1 MSQTARAGR
10 GAVLVFGESR
20 NDSDAVAELVIAANP
35 RLAGRVRSLP
45 RPTSLT
51 RTAGAHPVRRW
62 VTEIAKAVQA
72 HEAAKGPVAAVLV
85 HRDADGPDPDA
96 SVAAAPRGQLAS
108 LGGHPVV
115 PVHTIEAWW
124 FLFPDAVEAVRPG
137 TWRGCMPRRHR
148 DVERIDRPKD
158 ELMNRTGA
166 RGGTAYT
173 EADSPAIARKIREQA
188 GMPRGSSASYRR
200 LTDLAVTLA

>member
-1 MSQTARAGR
+1 MSRTARAGR

-20 NDSDAVAELVIAANP
+20 NDSGAVAELAIAANP

-72 HEAAKGPVAAVLV
+72 HEAAKGWLRPSWYTAMP
-85 HRDADGPDPDA
+85 ADRIPT
-96 SVAAAPRGQLAS
+96 RRL
-108 LGGHPVV
+108 
-115 PVHTIEAWW
+115 
-124 FLFPDAVEAVRPG
+124 
-137 TWRGCMPRRHR
+137 RRHSGVSWR
-148 DVERIDRPKD
+148 RSEPSG
-158 ELMNRTGA
+158 NRTGA

-188 GMPRGSSASYRR
+188 GMPHGSSVSYRR
-200 LTDLAVTLA
+200 LTDLAVTPA

>member
-1 MSQTARAGR
+1 VSHAGRSGR

-20 NDSDAVAELVIAANP
+20 NDSDAVAELVLAANP
-35 RLAGRVRSLP
+35 RLAGRVRALP

-51 RTAGAHPVRRW
+51 RSAGAHPVRRW
-62 VTEIAKAVQA
+62 VSEIARAVRA

-85 HRDADGPDPDA
+85 HRDADGPDPDET
-96 SVAAAPRGQLAS
+96 VAAALRGQLVS
-108 LGGHPVV
+108 VGGHPVV
-115 PVHTIEAWW
+115 PVHAIEAWW
-124 FLFPDAVEAVRPG
+124 FLFPDAVEAVRPV

-158 ELMNRTGA
+158 DLMNRTGA
-166 RGGTAYT
+166 RGGTGYT

-188 GMPRGSSASYRR
+188 RMPQGSSASYQR